1 MEIDKR
7 ILEDY
12 VERIYG
18 YAVNK
23 TYTDDEAD
31 ELSSEIL
38 LAALQGLSGLK
49 NKESFEPWLWG
60 VAANVTKRFRS
71 CILLQ
76 RPHRDVR
83 RSLQSRAERRAL

>member
-23 TYTDDEAD
+23 TYTPEEAD

-38 LAALQGLSGLK
+38 LAALQGLPNLRSRD
-49 NKESFEPWLWG
+49 SF
-60 VAANVTKRFRS
+60 
-71 CILLQ
+71 
-76 RPHRDVR
+76 
-83 RSLQSRAERRAL
+83 